1 MTDKMLSPHLLEFL
15 ATLKDELVNLN
26 NQAERLYF
34 LEILMEQVVETLE
47 RNAQT
52 GADKARRDGAA
63 PVRGLPGGARAKLQ
77 GCDVTAA
84 LYPVAVGF
92 SSRSRRGAPQCG
104 FRYSVGT
111 G

>member
-52 GADKARRDGAA
+52 GADKERAEMVRRQFEAFQEE
-63 PVRGLPGGARAKLQ
+63 L
-77 GCDVTAA
+77 A
-84 LYPVAVGF
+84 LSFKDA
-92 SSRSRRGAPQCG
+92 
-104 FRYSVGT
+104 T
-111 G
+111 